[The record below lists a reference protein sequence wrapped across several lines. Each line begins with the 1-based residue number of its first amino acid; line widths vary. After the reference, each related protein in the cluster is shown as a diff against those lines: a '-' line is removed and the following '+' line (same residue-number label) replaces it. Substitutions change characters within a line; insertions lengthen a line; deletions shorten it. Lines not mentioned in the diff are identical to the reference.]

1 MKSKFPSVRL
11 HVCLRTVH
19 VKLIKDG
26 MDNGTL
32 QLGKFSF
39 NLDKFIAI
47 QRDILPEFKKYI
59 FKAIVP
65 V

>member
-1 MKSKFPSVRL
+1 
-11 HVCLRTVH
+11 
-19 VKLIKDG
+19 